1 VATSFAQ
8 QYADCLIREES
19 GSKMAPR
26 ALFSIGTVSR
36 MLGVSVGTLRA
47 WEQRYGLVQPE
58 RSPGGQRL
66 FSREQVEYLRV
77 VKEQVEAG
85 LTPADAHRVL
95 SEQLDEPGMR
105 PHTGRGEQTG
115 TWRNDAGASWPGES
129 DQPPGAARSDDA

>member
-1 VATSFAQ
+1 
-8 QYADCLIREES
+8 
-19 GSKMAPR
+19 MAPR

-47 WEQRYGLVQPE
+47 WEQRYGLVHPE
-58 RSPGGQRL
+58 RSAGGQRL

-95 SEQLDEPGMR
+95 SEHLDERGTHPTA
-105 PHTGRGEQTG
+105 PKGEQSS
-115 TWRNDAGASWPGES
+115 TWRREAGASWSGES
-129 DQPPGAARSDDA
+129 EPPPGSIRPDDA

>member
-1 VATSFAQ
+1 
-8 QYADCLIREES
+8 
-19 GSKMAPR
+19 MASR

-77 VKEQVEAG
+77 IKEQLDAG

-95 SEQLDEPGMR
+95 SEQLGEPRTR
-105 PHTGRGEQTG
+105 PPVSGEDHPAV
-115 TWRNDAGASWPGES
+115 TWRDDAGASWQGETE
-129 DQPPGAARSDDA
+129 QPPGTARSDDA